1 MLEET
6 AMYRSVLALV
16 LSASCAAA
24 AAQDCSVA
32 GKAYGFD
39 GRPLRATLV
48 RLTNLET
55 RQSSLGATDTNAEFR
70 VSGAGGGQYRLDL
83 LSPPTAVTGSHIP
96 TRSVLGMTNDF
107 SCRGGAEHQDVRA
120 QVD

>member
-1 MLEET
+1 
-6 AMYRSVLALV
+6 MYRSILALV
-16 LSASCAAA
+16 LFGSCAVA

-32 GKAYGFD
+32 GKAYDVD

-55 RQSSLGATDTNAEFR
+55 RQSSWGATDANADFR

-83 LSPPTAVTGSHIP
+83 LSPATAVTGSHIP
-96 TRSVLGMTNDF
+96 TRSVLGMTGDF
-107 SCRGGAEHQDVRA
+107 SCRGGPEHQDVRA
-120 QVD
+120 QAD